1 MDTEPRTKEYEIAF
15 LLRDEKGLD
24 LVREAVRRGEGEMIL
39 ENPGE
44 RIALA
49 YKIEKESAAH
59 FGYFHFR
66 MDPARLAD
74 LRRDLDARSEI
85 LRFLIIT
92 PPFVK
97 TKPRSPFKPKT
108 APGPEGEDRRPS
120 APPPAMPL
128 SNEAL
133 EKKIE
138 EILQQ

>member
-97 TKPRSPFKPKT
+97 TKGGVIIKKRSISERASKS
-108 APGPEGEDRRPS
+108 RRRS
-120 APPPAMPL
+120 ARRAG
-128 SNEAL
+128 S
-133 EKKIE
+133 
-138 EILQQ
+138 ILKWK